1 MSRFYLVWPPPPPQ
15 AVFSHEAFGH
25 SPIPVP
31 SQAPGEW
38 ICPNQGCIGA
48 VFTFTHGNG
57 PNPSYLSCNICKGGF
72 PYDSATVHEL
82 ILLNGPDVKYKYCP
96 NACCG
101 HPTRQPKAAMEHPS
115 MAHFS
120 MGTYCR
126 GCGAMWT
133 RKEYIDEPKPKPWL
147 AEVPKMVPIVVPAA
161 SAPPLVGEPA
171 LEHVQP
177 QPFDHGILP
186 EDVCKHGDLQ
196 TQHNMLRVL
205 LSIDRMMKRQEGVLQ
220 TIVGQRLAR
229 IEDTLDGIGGSA
241 AGIEDMIGAIQDTVQ
256 DPQFKQDI
264 KSLRD
269 NMSQVCFIL
278 RKAVY
283 KEEGDPY
290 GYDGSLRTFNVN
302 QCEFVDLEDPKPFRI
317 FVISDED

>member
-1 MSRFYLVWPPPPPQ
+1 MV
-15 AVFSHEAFGH
+15 
-25 SPIPVP
+25 
-31 SQAPGEW
+31 
-38 ICPNQGCIGA
+38 
-48 VFTFTHGNG
+48 
-57 PNPSYLSCNICKGGF
+57 
-72 PYDSATVHEL
+72 
-82 ILLNGPDVKYKYCP
+82 LLNGPDVKYKYCP

-101 HPTRQPKAAMEHPS
+101 HPTRQPKLAMEHPS

-147 AEVPKMVPIVVPAA
+147 ADAPKIVPIIVPAA
-161 SAPPLVGEPA
+161 SAPPLVEEPA
-171 LEHVQP
+171 LQHVQP
-177 QPFDHGILP
+177 QPYDHGILP

-205 LSIDRMMKRQEGVLQ
+205 LSIDRMMKRQEGMMQ

-229 IEDTLDGIGGSA
+229 LEDSMSNV
-241 AGIEDMIGAIQDTVQ
+241 EDQLEGMNQTGDNVAILLT
-256 DPQFKQDI
+256 DI
-264 KSLRD
+264 KS
-269 NMSQVCFIL
+269 NMSQVSFIL

-283 KEEGDPY
+283 KEDGDPY
-290 GYDGSLRTFNVN
+290 GYEGSLRTFNVN
-302 QCEFVDLEDPKPFRI
+302 QCECDAYEEPNPFRI